1 MSRKFTEAEI
11 ALIEARMKDLP
22 DPDLTDPDNPEW
34 TEEDFARAVGPEGMS
49 EAELAAFPNTK
60 VNRGGRPRAAKPKPA
75 VNLRLDAEVLDHLR
89 ASGAGWQTRVNAALA
104 GLIKKGA
111 L

>member
-1 MSRKFTEAEI
+1 MSGKLTMAEI
-11 ALIEARMKDLP
+11 AAIEIQMKALP
-22 DPDLTDPDNPEW
+22 DPALDDPDNPEW
-34 TEEDFARAVGPEGMS
+34 TEADFARAVGPEALS
-49 EAELAAFPNTK
+49 YLELAAFPNTV
-60 VNRGGRPRAAKPKPA
+60 VNRGGRPRAANPKPA

-89 ASGAGWQTRVNAALA
+89 RSGAGWQTRVNKALA

>member
-1 MSRKFTEAEI
+1 MSHRFTAAEI
-11 ALIEARMKDLP
+11 AKIEAALERLP
-22 DPDLTDPDNPEW
+22 DPDLDDPDNPEW
-34 TEEDFARAVGPEGMS
+34 TEADFARATP
-49 EAELAAFPNTK
+49 AEDLAAHILAAFPNTV
-60 VNRGGRPRAAKPKPA
+60 VNRGGRPKSANPKPA

-89 ASGAGWQTRVNAALA
+89 RSGAGWQTRVNTALA